1 MAGTA
6 RIEVVGLKRLRASM
20 RAAGLDMR
28 DLRDLNKR
36 AAGVAAPWV
45 RARTPIGPPAGGHIR
60 ATVRAGGSGSAG
72 VIRVGGKSR
81 PYAGVVHYGWP
92 ARNIRPNTWVVDA
105 AKHSER
111 AWTQVYIRGIEDIL
125 GRIEGA

>member
-1 MAGTA
+1 MGNTA

-20 RAAGLDMR
+20 RAAGLDVR
-28 DLRDLNKR
+28 DLRDLNKK
-36 AAGVAAPWV
+36 AASVAEPWV
-45 RARTPIGPPAGGHIR
+45 RARTPVGPAERGHIKS
-60 ATVRAGGSGSAG
+60 TVRSGGSGSAG
-72 VIRVGGKSR
+72 VIRVGGKAR

-125 GRIEGA
+125 DRIEGA